1 MVLAPVSWAL
11 GRGSKVLRDRFVG
24 AAGLAELALALW
36 AALTGGSAALPGL
49 CAMGFTFALDGFR
62 RVYVLIFAFMWA
74 MTLLFS
80 PDYFAHHR
88 TDPDY
93 RPTDPERFRHTDEI
107 LKLFSVLMNDPR
119 FEMTLKSE
127 KGGKPNNM
135 CEALDR
141 IEAKGEKKGEKRF
154 ADLLQKLLAANR
166 TEDIAKIASDTR
178 YRNKLYKE
186 FQIN

>member
-1 MVLAPVSWAL
+1 
-11 GRGSKVLRDRFVG
+11 
-24 AAGLAELALALW
+24 
-36 AALTGGSAALPGL
+36 
-49 CAMGFTFALDGFR
+49 
-62 RVYVLIFAFMWA
+62 
-74 MTLLFS
+74 
-80 PDYFAHHR
+80 
-88 TDPDY
+88 
-93 RPTDPERFRHTDEI
+93 
-107 LKLFSVLMNDPR
+107 MNDPR

-141 IEAKGEKKGEKRF
+141 IEAKGEKRF

-166 TEDIAKIASDTR
+166 TEDIAKIASDAR